1 MITIIISSLKYK
13 LTMIFQKL
21 ISLGD
26 SANIRVTHFYQ
37 PLYPITQTKQN
48 FYKKVRI
55 EQQKKDYKIKEL
67 TTKNTV
73 NGKERVKYTRPA
85 DTAW

>member
-1 MITIIISSLKYK
+1 MIIIIISSLKYK

-48 FYKKVRI
+48 FYKKVRN
-55 EQQKKDYKIKEL
+55 EQKKKI
-67 TTKNTV
+67 TKLKNCLQ
-73 NGKERVKYTRPA
+73 KIQ
-85 DTAW
+85 

>member
-1 MITIIISSLKYK
+1 
-13 LTMIFQKL
+13 MIFQKL

-55 EQQKKDYKIKEL
+55 EQKKITKLKNCLQKIQ
-67 TTKNTV
+67 
-73 NGKERVKYTRPA
+73 
-85 DTAW
+85 